1 MFANE
6 HTIYHIS
13 AEIGPMEQTESTP
26 KTQGRSPRRSLAVDD
41 ETFQALLDIC
51 KFRGWTKIEALKR
64 LIGEENDKVARESE
78 QRRVESERAYSRP

>member
-1 MFANE
+1 MFTNK

-26 KTQGRSPRRSLAVDD
+26 KVQGRSPRRSLAVDD

-51 KFRGWTKIEALKR
+51 EFRGWTKIEALKR
-64 LIGEENDKVARESE
+64 LIQEEKGQVARESE
-78 QRRVESERAYSRP
+78 LKQAISRP